1 LLSPAFA
8 ADRDL
13 KESVCWL
20 MRSALLDQVETR
32 KKNLSMNYSGSEKDD
47 HGTAIAADL
56 VQADPRARRQT
67 IVRR

>member
-1 LLSPAFA
+1 
-8 ADRDL
+8 
-13 KESVCWL
+13 